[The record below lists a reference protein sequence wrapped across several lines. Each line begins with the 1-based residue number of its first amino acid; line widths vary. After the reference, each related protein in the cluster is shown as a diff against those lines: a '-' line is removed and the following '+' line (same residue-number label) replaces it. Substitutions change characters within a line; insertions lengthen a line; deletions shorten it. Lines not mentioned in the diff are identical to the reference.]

1 MDTLSD
7 TVDFPKINGT
17 KGGPQE
23 VASSDPLDQ
32 QDYNPVLHLQM
43 LFSVPSNLGKLKE
56 IKDVVDLH
64 RNALYEKLDTPPD
77 KAEDPESVARG
88 VEAPQHLSELL
99 QEIQTLRAKAAS
111 TATVISSM
119 TSHIMAL
126 DNTKSNLIHSITILK
141 RLQMLT
147 TAYEQLASLVRHRQY
162 KEMSQ
167 TLPAVQELMSY
178 FKPYRSIS
186 QVAALSRQIGDI
198 QVVIANQI
206 FEDFERVIER
216 NEMDY
221 AGNLA
226 DACLVLAHLG
236 DTNKTRLIN
245 WYCSS
250 MLREYRTIFRNTDEA
265 GSLENISRRYA
276 YFKRILKTHT
286 DTNLRYFAPSW
297 GITEELCKGFCMTTR
312 DDIKAV
318 LAQSGKNTDVQL
330 LLKTLQETLDFEQ
343 YLEKRF
349 ATESRPSHDSSE
361 FNEPPLKFGKA
372 ISVAFQPHLSI
383 WIEYQSKQLASK
395 VAQYKLPPAPSEEET
410 EAPTVLPSSA
420 DLFIFYRHVLAQT
433 AKLSTGAPLL
443 DLSKLFARY
452 LNIYS
457 NSIIKPTF
465 PEKVQTEDDIRTIAL
480 IMNTADYCFNTTSQ
494 LEERVQQQIDAEY
507 KEKVD
512 FENEKSAFL
521 EIVNQCIRR
530 LVSKVE
536 SACEY
541 SWREMTN
548 TNWAKLET
556 VGDQSSYVSELQKN
570 INTETALILKHIT
583 KDLYVRMICDKVVEA
598 IMNAF
603 LIHVV
608 RCRPI
613 SEVASEQMLLD
624 LYVLRSTFLKLP
636 TLKDG
641 ADPQKPPSGQFTRH
655 VSKSLGRIETILKVI
670 LTQSEPAEGLVQ
682 NYFFLIG
689 DKSTENFSKIL
700 DLKGMSRS
708 SQYHFLELFKS
719 HMTAHDNLVDES
731 PILQG
736 LSLTNTVG
744 VQPTPGFMTSPVVS
758 SPSSRF
764 DLLSKDSIEK
774 GFERIAQ
781 GTETPVIKLNENLKT
796 SFGRLFRRDTS
807 GNHSPVN
814 K

>member
-1 MDTLSD
+1 MTSD
-7 TVDFPKINGT
+7 TVDTPEA
-17 KGGPQE
+17 KGMKDGGGQLT
-23 VASSDPLDQ
+23 SNPLDQ
-32 QDYNPVLHLQM
+32 QDYDPVVHLQQ
-43 LFSVPSNLGKLKE
+43 LFSVPSNLSKLKE
-56 IKDVVDLH
+56 VKGTVEKHCDVL
-64 RNALYEKLDTPPD
+64 NSQLDTPTDPSMNTPESLARATNGPQELTAMLAEIQSLRT
-77 KAEDPESVARG
+77 KAE
-88 VEAPQHLSELL
+88 
-99 QEIQTLRAKAAS
+99 S
-111 TATVISSM
+111 TGDIITNM
-119 TSHIMAL
+119 TSHIISL

-147 TAYEQLASLVRHRQY
+147 TAYDQLAVLVRHRQY
-162 KEMSQ
+162 QEMSQ

-198 QVVIANQI
+198 QVSIANQI
-206 FEDFERVIER
+206 FEDFEKVIER
-216 NEMDY
+216 NEQEI
-221 AGNLA
+221 AGGLS
-226 DACLVLAHLG
+226 DACVVLDHLG
-236 DTNKTRLIN
+236 ETNRTRLIN

-250 MLREYRTIFRNTDEA
+250 MLREYRSIFRNSDEA
-265 GSLENISRRYA
+265 GSLENVSRRYA

-286 DTNLRYFAPSW
+286 DTNLRYFSPSW
-297 GITEELCKGFCMTTR
+297 SMTEELCKGFCNTTR
-312 DDIKAV
+312 DDIKTI
-318 LAQSGKNTDVQL
+318 LAQSGRNTDVQL
-330 LLKTLQETLDFEQ
+330 LLKALQETLEFEQ

-349 ATESRPSHDSSE
+349 ASESRVSLDSSAFSE
-361 FNEPPLKFGKA
+361 KPLKFGKA

-383 WIEYQSKQLASK
+383 WIDYQGKQLASK
-395 VAQYKLPPAPSEEET
+395 ITQYKAPPAPSEEEA

-433 AKLSTGAPLL
+433 AKLSTGGALL
-443 DLSKLFARY
+443 DLSKLFAKY

-457 NSIIKPTF
+457 NQILRTTF
-465 PEKVQTEDDIRTIAL
+465 PEKLATEDDIRTVAL
-480 IMNTADYCFNTTSQ
+480 VLNTADYCFNTTSQ
-494 LEERVQQQIDAEY
+494 LEERVENQIDEEF
-507 KEKVD
+507 KKSID
-512 FENEKSAFL
+512 FENEKGAFL

-530 LVSKVE
+530 FVGKVE
-536 SACEY
+536 SACDY
-541 SWREMTN
+541 AWREMAN
-548 TNWAKLET
+548 TNWSKLEN

-570 INTETALILKHIT
+570 INSETQNILKHVS

-603 LIHVV
+603 LINVV

-624 LYVLRSTFLKLP
+624 LYVLRSSFLKLP
-636 TLKDG
+636 TLKEG
-641 ADPQKPPSGQFTRH
+641 ADPNKPPSGQFSRH

-689 DKSTENFSKIL
+689 DKSSDNFTKIL
-700 DLKGMSRS
+700 ELKGMNRS
-708 SQYHFLELFKS
+708 SQNQFLELFKS
-719 HMTAHDNLVDES
+719 HMKAHDNLVDES
-731 PILQG
+731 PILQSLSITSVNG
-736 LSLTNTVG
+736 LPQPSL
-744 VQPTPGFMTSPVVS
+744 PFSSPIVVS
-758 SPSSRF
+758 PSRF

-814 K
+814 R